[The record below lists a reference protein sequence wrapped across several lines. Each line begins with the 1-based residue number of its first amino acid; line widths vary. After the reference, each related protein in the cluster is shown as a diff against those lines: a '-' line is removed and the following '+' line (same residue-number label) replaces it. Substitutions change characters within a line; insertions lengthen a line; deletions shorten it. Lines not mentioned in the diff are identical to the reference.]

1 MGYFKHCHQVE
12 NMLRTALILVC
23 IALAVQG
30 KTRRGPL
37 PHLFWDKVKH
47 LDVVDEPE
55 EKIVGGTEVDI
66 SERPFQIVFLYYGSL
81 RCGGAWMGG
90 KNILT
95 ALTVV
100 MELALLPF

>member
-1 MGYFKHCHQVE
+1 
-12 NMLRTALILVC
+12 MLRTALILVC

-55 EKIVGGTEVDI
+55 EKIVGGEEVIFD
-66 SERPFQIVFLYYGSL
+66 
-81 RCGGAWMGG
+81 C
-90 KNILT
+90 K
-95 ALTVV
+95 
-100 MELALLPF
+100 

>member
-55 EKIVGGTEVDI
+55 EKIVGGAEFDI
-66 SERPFQIVFLYYGSL
+66 SERPFQIVFLLWISSL
-81 RCGGAWMGG
+81 RWSMDGRQKHLDRC
-90 KNILT
+90 T
-95 ALTVV
+95 
-100 MELALLPF
+100 LL